1 MNTHADQRPSVP
13 DHSMSAQASP
23 AGPAAAPSPERLPD
37 HLLGELA
44 RVAEL
49 LRASTRQS
57 AEPLTAVV
65 RLVPGLDLPH
75 WQSIAAQCD
84 GWFALPLG
92 GAEAGTAGGTPAG
105 DERDAVTGMWQAA
118 PFGSR
123 LNAEV
128 EHARGEHRGL
138 ALILFEEEGLETLPP
153 CAAVS
158 ALRALSSRLW
168 EASAGT
174 DLLGR
179 LQPGVLALALPACGR
194 FQAVAVA
201 EHVVQEAEHDL
212 NVRHLAC
219 SVRAGLAC
227 LDEKSGLSGGSGG
240 QDSGTSDRQDELL
253 LDQARQALSE
263 AASLPGASVHERV
276 RLFRGDEVPHERE
289 TLVLASEKHF
299 LFFGG
304 AQ

>member
-1 MNTHADQRPSVP
+1 MSTHADQRPSP
-13 DHSMSAQASP
+13 PSLSAQASP
-23 AGPAAAPSPERLPD
+23 DGPAATASPEHLPE

-49 LRASTRQS
+49 VRASTRQN
-57 AEPLTAVV
+57 AETLTAVV

-75 WQSIAAQCD
+75 WQSISSQCD

-92 GAEAGTAGGTPAG
+92 STEAEGGNAGHTPAG
-105 DERDAVTGMWQAA
+105 DERDAVTGMWQAS
-118 PFGSR
+118 PFGTR

-128 EHARGEHRGL
+128 EHARSEHRAL
-138 ALILFEEEGLETLPP
+138 ALILFEERGIETLPP
-153 CAAVS
+153 PAAVS
-158 ALRALSSRLW
+158 ALRALSSHLW

-179 LQPGVLALALPACGR
+179 LQPGVLALALPSCGR
-194 FQAVAVA
+194 FQALAVA
-201 EHVVQEAEHDL
+201 EHVVQETEHDL
-212 NVRHLAC
+212 NVQHLAC

-227 LDEKSGLSGGSGG
+227 LDEKSGRPDESRGKDQGK
-240 QDSGTSDRQDELL
+240 SDCQDELL
-253 LDQARQALSE
+253 LDQARQALSQ
-263 AASLPGASVHERV
+263 AALLPGASVQDRV
-276 RLFRGDEVPHERE
+276 RLFRVDEAPHERE